1 MRSDL
6 LSKRMFMG
14 GMFGLPWLW
23 VVHVLYFRGNK
34 ESEEGLMNPDDRTYK
49 LLLAKFRVSLPL
61 E

>member
-34 ESEEGLMNPDDRTYK
+34 ESEEGLMNPDDRKYK
-49 LLLAKFRVSLPL
+49 L
-61 E
+61 